1 MVNINA
7 QTNTTGVTAQLGSSN
22 GELILSNSDGSD
34 ILIDDFIS
42 TNTADSTVTLDVTS
56 IDART
61 GNEVGSAVSIAD
73 TVSGGSHQT
82 TIDSVISVGQI
93 ELSSNKSFTV
103 TGHDTTATKL
113 VQNNTVNSSFIASVD
128 ISTQVEAN
136 NTVKTI
142 DAAIKTV
149 NEIRANLGATIN
161 RLSSSAN
168 HLTNVKIP
176 KTQAYNQIL
185 DADFAQ
191 ETLNLTKAQIIQ
203 NSAAAMLAQAN
214 SNAISM
220 TKALL

>member
-1 MVNINA
+1 M
-7 QTNTTGVTAQLGSSN
+7 
-22 GELILSNSDGSD
+22 
-34 ILIDDFIS
+34 
-42 TNTADSTVTLDVTS
+42 
-56 IDART
+56 
-61 GNEVGSAVSIAD
+61 IA
-73 TVSGGSHQT
+73 
-82 TIDSVISVGQI
+82 IGQV

-103 TGHDTTATKL
+103 TGHDATATKL

-176 KTQAYNQIL
+176 KTKAYNQIL